1 MNNYDKVKDIIIL
14 KDNILGNVTL
24 DEVLS
29 IVELLL
35 EDNVKFEEIV
45 SSILSKNK
53 ANKSISNELMSIPST
68 DVIKFY
74 INLIKN
80 RI

>member
-1 MNNYDKVKDIIIL
+1 MNNYDKVKDMIII
-14 KDNILGNVTL
+14 KDDILGDMTL

-29 IVELLL
+29 IIESLL
-35 EDNVKFEEIV
+35 EDNIKFENVI
-45 SSILSKNK
+45 SSILYKNK
-53 ANKSISNELMSIPST
+53 ANKSISNEIMNIPST
-68 DVIKFY
+68 DIIKFY

>member
-1 MNNYDKVKDIIIL
+1 MNNYDKVKDIIII
-14 KDNILGNVTL
+14 KDDILGDMTL

-29 IVELLL
+29 IIESLL
-35 EDNVKFEEIV
+35 EDNIKFEKVV
-45 SSILSKNK
+45 SSIFSRNK
-53 ANKSISNELMSIPST
+53 TNKSISNEIMNIPST

>member
-1 MNNYDKVKDIIIL
+1 MNNYDKVKDMIII
-14 KDNILGNVTL
+14 KDDILGDMTL
-24 DEVLS
+24 NDVLS
-29 IVELLL
+29 ILELLL
-35 EDNVKFEEIV
+35 EDNIKFEKVV
-45 SSILSKNK
+45 SNILHRNK
-53 ANKSISNELMSIPST
+53 ANKSISNEIMNIPST